1 MEIIEGVYQLVTPF
15 PQFTYAQAREIRQ
28 DLGKKPRWIRSL
40 PYVLPYLIR
49 SQGNLALVDNGWN
62 TDVAHEALAQGMA
75 EHAASPEELNQLII
89 THVHPDH
96 FGLTGRLWDE
106 SGAEVV
112 MHEKEAEVIN
122 SRYLRPQP
130 LVDQMQNWM
139 GRHGVPEMTAPEL
152 ARGSMSMLTKFRC
165 LSPTVSCRAAN
176 ISKLGISTWRLSGRQ
191 DTPRAI
197 SVCTNPTG
205 SSC

>member
-75 EHAASPEELNQLII
+75 EHAAS
-89 THVHPDH
+89 
-96 FGLTGRLWDE
+96 RRR
-106 SGAEVV
+106 AEPA
-112 MHEKEAEVIN
+112 HHYARP
-122 SRYLRPQP
+122 SRPFRVDRPP
-130 LVDQMQNWM
+130 L
-139 GRHGVPEMTAPEL
+139 G
-152 ARGSMSMLTKFRC
+152 
-165 LSPTVSCRAAN
+165 
-176 ISKLGISTWRLSGRQ
+176 
-191 DTPRAI
+191 
-197 SVCTNPTG
+197 
-205 SSC
+205 